1 MSIAEHPLD
10 SDAAWAATRAA
21 RRGAPLPAAL
31 ERHPLCRMLA
41 PLASPN
47 PIVVAQLGQSLDGRI
62 ATVTGASHFING
74 PGGIDHLHR
83 LRALVDAVVVGVGTV
98 VADDCRLTV
107 RRCDGPSP
115 ARVAIDP
122 RGRAPDDARI
132 FAEDG
137 ARRISIRAEGVEPCA
152 APGVETIHL
161 RPMEGRLAP
170 ADLVAALASR
180 GLRRLLIEGGTATVS
195 SFVAADAVDRLHVMV
210 APLIVGSGQPGLTLA
225 PVAELDLARRPA
237 CVAHPLGGG
246 DVLFDCDMRRE
257 ADGFGRERGS
267 DDERRDDDAR
277 RRRIPAAGEDIPLDC
292 GGPGSGH
299 DPGRALA

>member
-1 MSIAEHPLD
+1 MPIADETLD

-21 RRGAPLPAAL
+21 RHGEAVPAPL

-41 PLASPN
+41 PLATPR

-74 PGGIDHLHR
+74 PGGLDHLHR

-98 VADDCRLTV
+98 IADDCRLTV
-107 RRCDGPSP
+107 RRCDGTSP
-115 ARVAIDP
+115 ARVVIDP
-122 RGRAPDDARI
+122 RGRAPDHARI
-132 FAEDG
+132 YAEDG
-137 ARRISIRAEGVEPCA
+137 ARRISIRAEGVEPCG
-152 APGVETIHL
+152 APAVETVHL
-161 RPMEGRLAP
+161 TPTEGRLAP
-170 ADLVAALASR
+170 AEVVAALAER
-180 GLRRLLIEGGTATVS
+180 GLVRLLIEGGTATVS
-195 SFVAADAVDRLHVMV
+195 SFVAADAIDRLHVMV
-210 APLIVGSGQPGLTLA
+210 APLIVGSGRPGLALA

-257 ADGFGRERGS
+257 ADGFGKDRGS

-277 RRRIPAAGEDIPLDC
+277 RRRVPAAGEDLPLDR